1 MAKGNFAKQPGE
13 SFTIAADI
21 EDVIITGE
29 TADLAS
35 STVTA
40 TDSAGDDA
48 SADILVGASK
58 SVSGTQLK
66 IKVKAGTEA
75 LSPYTIRFVIGTSEG
90 NIWEKDVEMRIQ
102 EI

>member
-1 MAKGNFAKQPGE
+1 MQKGNFVKQPSE

-21 EDVIITGE
+21 VDVVITGE
-29 TADLAS
+29 IVDLGT

-40 TDSAGDDA
+40 TDKNEEDA
-48 SADILVGASK
+48 SADVLVGASK

-66 IKVKAGTEA
+66 IKIKAGTEA
-75 LSPYTIRFVIGTSEG
+75 LSPYAIRFVIGTSEG
-90 NIWEKDVEMRIQ
+90 NIWEKDVEMRIR